1 MNRGVAT
8 KDCLGIAE
16 LGGHVQSLKDF
27 SSGSMNFL
35 PGVVQ
40 KLCTWP
46 GMLC

>member
-27 SSGSMNFL
+27 SSARHVALIGR
-35 PGVVQ
+35 
-40 KLCTWP
+40 
-46 GMLC
+46 